1 MDNTKIVQN
10 HYDSN
15 VEAEWARIAN
25 RPEFLLTC
33 RFLDRY
39 VRPGER
45 VLDIGGGPGRYS
57 LYLAQKGC
65 EVTLLD
71 LSPENVKFARREARR
86 QKLALRAV
94 AADARAADAVIPEQF
109 DHVLLMGPL
118 YHLQAEVDRIQ
129 AVRAALRCLKPGG
142 LLFAS
147 FINMFA
153 GIIYALKDN
162 PQAVLDPFEQ
172 GFYQLFIENKSF
184 AGKAFTEAY
193 FAAQHEILPFMAQ
206 FPLEKLH
213 FFTQEGILAPNEKS
227 ILAQSQEI
235 IDAFLDL
242 SEKICE
248 REDLLSWGEH
258 LMYIGKKEGT
268 L

>member
-1 MDNTKIVQN
+1 MDTVKIVQK
-10 HYDSN
+10 HYDRN
-15 VEAEWARIAN
+15 VEAEWERIAN

-94 AADARAADAVIPEQF
+94 AADARAADAVVPEQF

-118 YHLQAEVDRIQ
+118 YHLQAEADRVQ

-147 FINMFA
+147 FINAFVR
-153 GIIYALKDN
+153 ILYALRAN
-162 PQAVLDPFEQ
+162 PQAVLESEEQ
-172 GFYQLFIENKSF
+172 AFYRQVLENKGFASSSF
-184 AGKAFTEAY
+184 TATY

-213 FFTQEGILAPNEKS
+213 FFAQEGILAPNEQNVF
-227 ILAQSQEI
+227 AQPQEV

-248 REDLLSWGEH
+248 REDLLGWSEH
-258 LMYIGKKEGT
+258 LMYIGRKGDR
-268 L
+268 